1 MSLSTPLYKLNEVQR
16 KSVYEPAEDTFLLLD
31 AIENDIQWLRDL
43 HPQIVLEIGCG
54 SGVVSAFLNRALSG
68 NVTSFATDCNP
79 HALECTVQTGK
90 LNAVEIEVIR
100 TDLDNGL
107 DQLENKVDV
116 LLFNPPYVP
125 TDERPENDLER
136 CWAGGLH
143 GRGVMDRL
151 LPRVPHLLS
160 DNGVFYLVALHS
172 NDVPKLLRVCSDL
185 QGIVTMERR
194 CGIEYL
200 YIIKYTKK

>member
-1 MSLSTPLYKLNEVQR
+1 MSLATPLYKLSEIQR

-54 SGVVSAFLNRALSG
+54 SGVVSAFLNRALGG
-68 NVTSFATDCNP
+68 NATSLATDCNP

-90 LNAVEIEVIR
+90 LNDVEIEVIR

-107 DQLENKVDV
+107 NQLENKVDV

-125 TDERPENDLER
+125 TDKRPENDLER

-172 NDVPKLLRVCSDL
+172 NDVPKLLTACSDL